1 MSDAT
6 SPLASAAGLPRT
18 ALSQGRA
25 GFPELSAR
33 FLKEYLDKIRLA
45 VAGLDEEGIWWR
57 PAPGTN
63 SAGNLMLH
71 LSGNLTLWILVAVAG
86 ERHERRRSEE
96 FRADRTATKEELLG
110 KLGATVERAAEVV
123 AGLDAAA
130 LARPVAVQGYDTDVL
145 AAVFHAVEHMA
156 YHTGQIVW
164 IVKQIGRE
172 PLEFY
177 PRHAGE

>member
-1 MSDAT
+1 M
-6 SPLASAAGLPRT
+6 PRRLAGLAAGLPQT

-25 GFPELSAR
+25 TFPELSAR
-33 FLKEYLDKIRLA
+33 YLKEYLDKIRLA
-45 VAGLDEEGIWWR
+45 VAGFDEDGIWWR

-96 FRADRTATKEELLG
+96 FRADRTATRDELLD
-110 KLGATVERAAEVV
+110 KLTATVERAAEVV
-123 AGLDAAA
+123 SGLDAGA
-130 LARPVAVQGYDTDVL
+130 LVRPVAIQGYDTDVL
-145 AAVFHAVEHMA
+145 GAVLHAVEHMA

-164 IVKQIGRE
+164 IAKQVRPGALKFYPQHGRE
-172 PLEFY
+172 
-177 PRHAGE
+177 